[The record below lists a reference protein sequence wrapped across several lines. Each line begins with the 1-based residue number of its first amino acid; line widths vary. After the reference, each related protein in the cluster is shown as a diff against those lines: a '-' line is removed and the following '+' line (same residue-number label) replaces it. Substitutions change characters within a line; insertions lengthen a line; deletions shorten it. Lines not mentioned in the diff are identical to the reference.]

1 MNFDSIDLELL
12 ALMQHDDSL
21 SVDELA
27 KRVGLTKTPCWRRVQ
42 KLEKSGIIRKKVA
55 LLDAD
60 KLDLGV
66 SVFVHVKT
74 NQHNTDWLQ
83 DFSDKVS
90 QFPEVI
96 EFYRMAGEYDY
107 LLRVVVK
114 DIAAYDD
121 FYKRFITAT
130 SLTDVTSNFAME
142 EIKCTTELPLGQV
155 PAFQAKNE
163 QSAKTRHA

>member
-1 MNFDSIDLELL
+1 MNFDSVDLEIL
-12 ALMQHDDSL
+12 ALIQRDDSL

-55 LLDAD
+55 LLDAE
-60 KLDLGV
+60 KLGLGV

-83 DFSDKVS
+83 DFSDTVS
-90 QFPEVI
+90 RFPEVI

-121 FYKRFITAT
+121 FYKRFINAT

-142 EIKCTTELPLGQV
+142 EIKCTTELPLTL
-155 PAFQAKNE
+155 E
-163 QSAKTRHA
+163 M